1 MRRSSVG
8 LVVVGLL
15 VVLLAYCQPARA
27 LNLDLGTFANT
38 TFVNTTGNLDTASV
52 NFVLVQGNLGV
63 VGSNSYL
70 QVTLTNTSTYATGW
84 LNGDLL
90 SGVLFQLNTTTTG
103 PLATAYSAV
112 TALALVN
119 PGQCDASFIATCS
132 SVSVDVSSQWLFQK
146 SASGFATTGA
156 SGCAPAGTLS
166 TAQYGIV
173 TSQYGCLNPN
183 FGGAGK
189 DFVEP
194 GAPVLYT
201 GGGQLPFSIAG
212 ANYTQ
217 AAHGGASDTPYER
230 TSVMFDLALGGT
242 VTALTASNVMFTYGT
257 NPDSSS
263 GGKKV
268 PEPGTIAL
276 FATGLAALGIFR
288 RTKRKAGIR

>member
-8 LVVVGLL
+8 LVVFGLL
-15 VVLLAYCQPARA
+15 VVLLAHCQPARA
-27 LNLDLGTFANT
+27 QTALGTYANT
-38 TFVNTTGNLDTASV
+38 TFINTTGNLDTASV
-52 NFVLVQGNLGV
+52 KFVLFQGSLGV
-63 VGSNSYL
+63 AGSSSYL

-103 PLATAYSAV
+103 PSATAYSAV

-119 PGQCDASFIATCS
+119 PGQCDPSFVATCS
-132 SVSVDVSSQWLFQK
+132 SGPVDVSSQWLFQK
-146 SASGFATTGA
+146 SLSGFATTGA
-156 SGCAPAGTLS
+156 SGCAAAGTLS

-183 FGGAGK
+183 FGGTGK

-194 GAPVLYT
+194 NAPVLMAK
-201 GGGQLPFSIAG
+201 GPQLAFSIAG

-217 AAHGGASDTPYER
+217 AGTGGASNNPYER

-242 VTALTASNVMFTYGT
+242 VTALTASNVLFTYGT

-263 GGKKV
+263 GGTKI

-288 RTKRKAGIR
+288 RTKRKAGTR

>member
-8 LVVVGLL
+8 LAVFGLL

-27 LNLDLGTFANT
+27 QVDLGTFANT
-38 TFVNTTGNLDTASV
+38 TFINASGNLDTASV
-52 NFVLVQGNLGV
+52 KFVLFQGSLGV
-63 VGSNSYL
+63 VGSSSFL
-70 QVTLTNTSTYATGW
+70 RVTLTNTSTYATGW
-84 LNGDLL
+84 VNGDLL

-103 PLATAYSAV
+103 PSATAYSAV

-119 PGQCDASFIATCS
+119 PSTCDSSFVATCS
-132 SVSVDVSSQWLFQK
+132 SGPVDVSSQWLFQK
-146 SASGFATTGA
+146 STSGFATTGA
-156 SGCAPAGTLS
+156 TGCAAAGTLS

-183 FGGAGK
+183 FGGGGK
-189 DFVEP
+189 GFAEP
-194 GAPVLYT
+194 NAPVLYT

-217 AAHGGASDTPYER
+217 AANGGASNTPYER
-230 TSVMFDLALGGT
+230 TSVTFDLALGGT
-242 VTALTASNVMFTYGT
+242 VTALTASNVLFTYGT

-263 GGKKV
+263 GGNKV

-276 FATGLAALGIFR
+276 FATGLAALGILR
-288 RTKRKAGIR
+288 RTNRKAGTR